1 MSRNALPRMRR
12 GAYPR
17 RVSHAA
23 EGGPGTTDAWV
34 RAALE
39 VLVGVPGVLRA
50 GLALTEGGG
59 RRLLFAASDRD
70 NDDRVDWCAV
80 DGYEDIPLNFAV
92 RTGRLVAGS
101 VSELAA
107 RYPEFVGRQAEEMRA
122 IASVPLSDDG
132 RILGGF
138 ALFFGTDQPFDDA
151 QLAALRRLGERLG
164 RDLHGHRPGSAFGS
178 PSLAEEPLPE
188 GARVATHVVAAE
200 PHGVAPARQ
209 FVRRTLARW
218 GIGGDFMDTAV
229 LCVSELVTNAII
241 HSAAGCEVR
250 VVLQHGVLT
259 ATVRDRGTP
268 TLRAERSAADPLAVH
283 GRGLQIVDALS
294 SRWGSELDSV
304 GMTVW
309 CQLEVS

>member
-1 MSRNALPRMRR
+1 
-12 GAYPR
+12 
-17 RVSHAA
+17 VSHAA
-23 EGGPGTTDAWV
+23 EGRRETTDAWV

-50 GLALTEGGG
+50 GVALTEGGG
-59 RRLLFAASDRD
+59 RRLMFAASDRA
-70 NDDRVDWCAV
+70 NEDRVDWCAV
-80 DGYEDIPLNFAV
+80 DGYEDVPLNFAV
-92 RTGRLVAGS
+92 RTGRMVAGS
-101 VSELAA
+101 MTDLAG
-107 RYPEFVGRQAEEMRA
+107 RYPEFVGRQTQEMRA
-122 IASVPLSDDG
+122 IASVPMSADD
-132 RILGGF
+132 RVLGGF

-164 RDLHGHRPGSAFGS
+164 RDLRRQRPGDAFQRR
-178 PSLAEEPLPE
+178 PTADEALPD
-188 GARVATHVVAAE
+188 GARVATHVVEAE

-209 FVRRTLARW
+209 FVRRTLATW
-218 GIGGDFMDTAV
+218 GIDGDYMDTAV

-241 HSAAGCEVR
+241 HGAAGCELR
-250 VVLQHGVLT
+250 VVLQRGILT

-268 TLRAERSAADPLAVH
+268 ALRAEWSTSDPLAVH
-283 GRGLQIVDALS
+283 GRGLQIVDALA

>member
-1 MSRNALPRMRR
+1 
-12 GAYPR
+12 
-17 RVSHAA
+17 
-23 EGGPGTTDAWV
+23 
-34 RAALE
+34 

-50 GLALTEGGG
+50 GLALAEGGG

-70 NDDRVDWCAV
+70 NEDRVDWCAV
-80 DGYEDIPLNFAV
+80 DGYEDIPLNIAV

-101 VSELAA
+101 LVELAG
-107 RYPEFVGRQAEEMRA
+107 RFPDFVGRQNQEMRA
-122 IASVPLSDDG
+122 IASVPLSADG
-132 RILGGF
+132 RVLGGF
-138 ALFFGTDQPFDDA
+138 ALFFGTDQPFDEA

-164 RDLHGHRPGSAFGS
+164 HDLGRSRPGAFES
-178 PSLAEEPLPE
+178 RSLAEEPLPD
-188 GARVATHVVAAE
+188 GARVATHLVAAE
-200 PHGVAPARQ
+200 PRGVAPARQ
-209 FVRRTLARW
+209 FVRRTLSHW
-218 GIGGDFMDTAV
+218 GIDGDFMDTAV

-259 ATVRDRGTP
+259 ATVRDRGTS
-268 TLRAERSAADPLAVH
+268 TGHAERSASDPLAVH

>member
-1 MSRNALPRMRR
+1 MSPHALPWTSSR
-12 GAYPR
+12 AYPH

-23 EGGPGTTDAWV
+23 EGRRETTDTWV

-70 NDDRVDWCAV
+70 NHDRVDWCAV
-80 DGYEDIPLNFAV
+80 DGYEDVPLNFAV
-92 RTGRLVAGS
+92 RTGRMVAGS
-101 VSELAA
+101 MAELAG
-107 RYPEFVGRQAEEMRA
+107 RYPEFVGRQTQEMRA
-122 IASVPLSDDG
+122 VATVPLSADD
-132 RILGGF
+132 RVLGGF

-151 QLAALRRLGERLG
+151 QLTALRRLGERLG
-164 RDLHGHRPGSAFGS
+164 RDLRRQPSGDAFERS
-178 PSLAEEPLPE
+178 PSGDEALPD
-188 GARVATHVVAAE
+188 GARVATHVVEAE

-218 GIGGDFMDTAV
+218 GIDGDYMDTAV

-241 HSAAGCEVR
+241 HGAAGCELR

-259 ATVRDRGTP
+259 ATVRDRGRP
-268 TLRAERSAADPLAVH
+268 ALRAEWSASDPLAVH
-283 GRGLQIVDALS
+283 GRGLQIVEALS